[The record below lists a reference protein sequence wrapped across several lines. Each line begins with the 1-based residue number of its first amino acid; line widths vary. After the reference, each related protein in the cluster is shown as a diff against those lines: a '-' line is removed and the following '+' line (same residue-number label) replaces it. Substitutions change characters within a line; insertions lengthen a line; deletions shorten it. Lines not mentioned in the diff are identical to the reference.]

1 MSHILEATGL
11 KKYYGSEPNVT
22 KALNGVDL
30 SIEQGGIRF
39 HHWNIRKRKI
49 YTAAHAGRIGCANVG
64 KCRHQ
69 REGNCQD
76 ER

>member
-30 SIEQGGIRF
+30 SIEQGNSFPSLEHQEAENLHCCTCWADWMCQRREVSSSEG
-39 HHWNIRKRKI
+39 RKLPR
-49 YTAAHAGRIGCANVG
+49 
-64 KCRHQ
+64 
-69 REGNCQD
+69 
-76 ER
+76 